1 MLKIKQMSYKVLLEY
16 IILMVIG
23 GFIAIYGQRKYNEH
37 FCGDDKV
44 PCDSI
49 IHDTVYVDTTIVKD
63 SIIFK
68 TSNELFVSIDSV
80 KIDTVSTV
88 INGKVTDS
96 RYHIVFR

>member
-1 MLKIKQMSYKVLLEY
+1 
-16 IILMVIG
+16 MVIG
-23 GFIAIYGQRKYNEH
+23 GFIAIYCQGKYNEH
-37 FCGDDKV
+37 FGNDNTV
-44 PCDSI
+44 SCDSI
-49 IHDTVYVDTTIVKD
+49 VHDTVYVDTTVVKD

-80 KIDTVSTV
+80 KIDTISTV

>member
-1 MLKIKQMSYKVLLEY
+1 MNYKVIFEY
-16 IILMVIG
+16 IVLMVIG
-23 GFIAIYGQRKYNEH
+23 GFIAIFGQRKYNEY
-37 FCGDDKV
+37 FGVDNKV

-49 IHDTVYVDTTIVKD
+49 IHDTVYVDTTVVKD

-80 KIDTVSTV
+80 NIDTVSTV
-88 INGKVTDS
+88 INGKVVDS